1 MTKEIELK
9 AINNTTLSINKT
21 FKLTKEIKYTQQIT
35 TKKAFSLLELLVVI
49 LILGILAAAVVPRI
63 VGAGDKAKIDLVC
76 VQMKGASQALK
87 MFKLDNGIYPETE
100 EGFEALQSNPDSDK
114 YPNYSSQG
122 YMENIPKDSWQNKMV
137 YIKVGNKFEIISYG
151 ADRREGGTEEASD
164 IKFTE
169 CNH

>member
-1 MTKEIELK
+1 M
-9 AINNTTLSINKT
+9 
-21 FKLTKEIKYTQQIT
+21 LTKEIKYTQQT
-35 TKKAFSLLELLVVI
+35 TLKKAFSLLELLVVI

-76 VQMKGASQALK
+76 VQMKGAAQALK

-122 YMENIPKDSWQNKMV
+122 YMENLPKDSWQNKML
-137 YIKVGNKFEIISYG
+137 YLKTGNKFEIISYG

-164 IKFTE
+164 IKFTQ
-169 CNH
+169 CNK